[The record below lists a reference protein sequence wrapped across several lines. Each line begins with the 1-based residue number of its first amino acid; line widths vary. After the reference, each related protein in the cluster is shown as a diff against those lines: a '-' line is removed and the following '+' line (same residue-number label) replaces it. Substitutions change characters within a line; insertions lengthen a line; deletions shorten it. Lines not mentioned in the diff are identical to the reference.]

1 MLHHNG
7 HTLFGGARIASAA
20 ALIAASALVAGT
32 AQATPPNQFVSTL
45 EWEGP
50 FAAIDVKTK
59 YEAWHLKLDAKGAT
73 DLVVTRIAIGPG
85 GSSGWH
91 THPGSSL
98 VTVTEGTITL
108 YDAQLCT
115 GRTLGV
121 GQTFIDEGGGHLH
134 LVRNET
140 AVPAAV
146 GAVQFMPR
154 GIPRRIDAPRPNN
167 CDADVQ

>member
-1 MLHHNG
+1 MLQHNR
-7 HTLFGGARIASAA
+7 HALFGARIAAA
-20 ALIAASALVAGT
+20 AGSFIAASALIA
-32 AQATPPNQFVSTL
+32 APALATPPNQFVSTV

-50 FAAIDVKTK
+50 FAAIDLKPK
-59 YEAWHLKLDAKGAT
+59 YDKWHLKLDAKDPT

-108 YDAQLCT
+108 YDAHLCT
-115 GRTLGV
+115 GRTVGV
-121 GQTFIDEGGGHLH
+121 GETFIDEGGGHLH

-146 GAVQFMPR
+146 GAVQLMPR
-154 GIPRRIDAPRPNN
+154 GVPRRIDEPRPNN
-167 CDADVQ
+167 CDADIQ